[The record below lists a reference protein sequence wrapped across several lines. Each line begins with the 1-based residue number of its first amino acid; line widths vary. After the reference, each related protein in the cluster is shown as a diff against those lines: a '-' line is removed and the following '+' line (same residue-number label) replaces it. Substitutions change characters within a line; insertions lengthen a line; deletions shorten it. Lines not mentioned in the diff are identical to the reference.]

1 MPCAHDWPFREMRW
15 RVRRQI
21 HISGEMLESRQTRW
35 NVLEYERGGR
45 SGGDVTQ
52 HWVLVTEETTVQAE
66 SAGLT
71 LPGHTHINTIFNRDV
86 RKFICT
92 NKRRLLLLAG
102 PEGRLC
108 FRCVHL
114 VEQQIRAGGVVPPLF
129 SRGAEQPSLSQSAHR
144 MGKVYFQ
151 TEDWLKKKANIYNS
165 MKVLCCH
172 TRKEKPQLSRVT
184 WSFHVITETITLF
197 HESITLLHS
206 IPWNFH
212 GVTLNSTIFCESF
225 TKKTRQFHVFN
236 MIISRDNLPC
246 FESTNEMNVKILMKK
261 GENYHVKMRKF
272 H

>member
-35 NVLEYERGGR
+35 NVLEYERGGT

-71 LPGHTHINTIFNRDV
+71 LPGHTHINTVFNRDV

-114 VEQQIRAGGVVPPLF
+114 GRAANSGRRLRSATVQSWCWAAVPFTVCTQNGQSLF
-129 SRGAEQPSLSQSAHR
+129 SNRGL
-144 MGKVYFQ
+144 
-151 TEDWLKKKANIYNS
+151 TEKKKGKY
-165 MKVLCCH
+165 L
-172 TRKEKPQLSRVT
+172 Q
-184 WSFHVITETITLF
+184 
-197 HESITLLHS
+197 
-206 IPWNFH
+206 
-212 GVTLNSTIFCESF
+212 
-225 TKKTRQFHVFN
+225 
-236 MIISRDNLPC
+236 
-246 FESTNEMNVKILMKK
+246 
-261 GENYHVKMRKF
+261 
-272 H
+272 

>member
-15 RVRRQI
+15 HVWRQI

-35 NVLEYERGGR
+35 NVLEYERGGT

-71 LPGHTHINTIFNRDV
+71 LPGHTHINTVFNRDV

-114 VEQQIRAGGVVPPLF
+114 VEQEIRARGVVPPLF

-151 TEDWLKKKANIYNS
+151 TPDWLKKKGQIFTIVWKCVAAT
-165 MKVLCCH
+165 L
-172 TRKEKPQLSRVT
+172 EKKNQSSV
-184 WSFHVITETITLF
+184 V
-197 HESITLLHS
+197 
-206 IPWNFH
+206 
-212 GVTLNSTIFCESF
+212 
-225 TKKTRQFHVFN
+225 
-236 MIISRDNLPC
+236 
-246 FESTNEMNVKILMKK
+246 
-261 GENYHVKMRKF
+261 
-272 H
+272 

>member
-35 NVLEYERGGR
+35 NVLEYERGGT

-71 LPGHTHINTIFNRDV
+71 LPGHTHINTVFNRDV

-114 VEQQIRAGGVVPPLF
+114 VGPAASFRHCSVVVLS
-129 SRGAEQPSLSQSAHR
+129 SRPFHSLHTEWAKFIFKHR
-144 MGKVYFQ
+144 
-151 TEDWLKKKANIYNS
+151 TDWNKKRANIFNS
-165 MKVLCCH
+165 I
-172 TRKEKPQLSRVT
+172 SA
-184 WSFHVITETITLF
+184 
-197 HESITLLHS
+197 LLPH
-206 IPWNFH
+206 
-212 GVTLNSTIFCESF
+212 
-225 TKKTRQFHVFN
+225 
-236 MIISRDNLPC
+236 
-246 FESTNEMNVKILMKK
+246 
-261 GENYHVKMRKF
+261 
-272 H
+272 